1 MTLIPWVEYQTDTS
15 DWKYY
20 LNLKIQPTRTSIIS
34 SAS

>member
-1 MTLIPWVEYQTDTS
+1 MTLIPWVEFQTGTS

-20 LNLKIQPTRTSIIS
+20 LNLKIQRRRTSTIS